1 VGVAGVAVEALLE
14 PRLEPVERPL
24 TPWPAV
30 GLPPLQRQ
38 PAFHRVPTA
47 TELPGDPLR
56 PPAEP
61 PQPPHRLHVLGRL
74 HLSPRASR
82 SQGTALCGPSLHRSP
97 PLGGGQFSC
106 RQGVSFR
113 CRPISSRRRTGST
126 TESGPDR
133 STSSSMRHTPR
144 CPSLRPTTGSRPS
157 GASRPPSA
165 TTASGSTE
173 TAHGSWCTA
182 AGSTARS
189 R

>member
-1 VGVAGVAVEALLE
+1 LLG

-38 PAFHRVPTA
+38 PASHRVPTA
-47 TELPGDPLR
+47 TALPGDPLR

-106 RQGVSFR
+106 RQGVSVR
-113 CRPISSRRRTGST
+113 CRPIPLNGRCACVFPASSLRRSPSTVGST
-126 TESGPDR
+126 HDALREARPRETHGR
-133 STSSSMRHTPR
+133 RARH
-144 CPSLRPTTGSRPS
+144 
-157 GASRPPSA
+157 SA
-165 TTASGSTE
+165 RRDG
-173 TAHGSWCTA
+173 
-182 AGSTARS
+182 
-189 R
+189 